1 MPVPANCERLSPSPR
16 KENKSP
22 RGPADEGRRW
32 NQYVA
37 HLFSSS
43 LFLPLF
49 PRFSTHRRNLC
60 YLLVTFIWSP
70 RVLDLSLSLLSHS
83 LSPFFLPLHLL
94 LLLFRL
100 LCRYRLPTARSLEQ
114 SGTSY
119 SGFQTRRQ
127 GSHSLS
133 PSFFYFFLYSVF
145 CGRHQSFWFHHL
157 VFLIRDSLISRTT
170 SVKVDNRTSTRAATK
185 TRTTLPFPCVNHL
198 VLSHRS
204 GNSRTNSIQREF
216 LILIVSCALIHYR

>member
-1 MPVPANCERLSPSPR
+1 MPVPANCERLFPSPR

-43 LFLPLF
+43 LFLSLF
-49 PRFSTHRRNLC
+49 PRFSTPRRNLC

-70 RVLDLSLSLLSHS
+70 RVLDLSLSLLSRS
-83 LSPFFLPLHLL
+83 LSTLFFSLFISFSF
-94 LLLFRL
+94 FRL
-100 LCRYRLPTARSLEQ
+100 LARYRLPTARSLEQ

-119 SGFQTRRQ
+119 SGFQTCRQ

-133 PSFFYFFLYSVF
+133 FSFFYFFLYSVF
-145 CGRHQSFWFHHL
+145 CGCHQSFWFHHL

-185 TRTTLPFPCVNHL
+185 TRTTLSFPCVNHL
-198 VLSHRS
+198 VLSHRL

-216 LILIVSCALIHYR
+216 LILIVSCALIHY